1 MILLVAFVL
10 KKQRRQFKLTYRIKD
25 YLNSLFSLQRRGIKL
40 GLEHTKSL
48 LKFFDNPHEKF
59 LTIHVAGTNGKGSTC
74 AYIERILR
82 DSGYKVGIYTSPH
95 LFNFNERIRI
105 DGLPISDQ
113 EIVSFLDNS
122 FKEINK
128 IGSTFFEVTTVM
140 AFDYFCKKKVDIAV
154 IETGLGGRLD
164 ATNIINP
171 VISVITSISMDHTE
185 ILGETIEQIAKE
197 KSGIIKEK
205 TPVFVYKQ
213 DSNIL
218 DIFQKKAIALDTE
231 IKISKIP
238 KNISVNSRGTQFTF
252 NSQKYTIPL
261 FGSHQ
266 ARNATLAIDVVSQFD
281 PKIKYDMIYNSL
293 KRVFWPGRMQKIG
306 ERIFYDVSH
315 NKKGMEKTL
324 QALKELYPGK
334 DIHGLLCLKK
344 DKDLTSLES
353 VILKN
358 FKTLFISEDQKGF
371 LLKSNI
377 IEKELTRVNI
387 KCNPVSSIKNGSEN
401 LKNLVKNNSS
411 VGLILGSHY
420 IAEEVFNAFE
430 ISFDNYYI

>member
-1 MILLVAFVL
+1 MTY
-10 KKQRRQFKLTYRIKD
+10 KLEN
-25 YLNSLFSLQRRGIKL
+25 YLNSLFSLQRHGIKL
-40 GLEHTKSL
+40 GLEHTKNL

-82 DSGYKVGIYTSPH
+82 YSGYKVGIYTSPH
-95 LFNFNERIRI
+95 LFKFNERIRV

-140 AFDYFCKKKVDIAV
+140 AFDYFYKKKVDIAV

-164 ATNIINP
+164 ATNVISP

-185 ILGETIEQIAKE
+185 ILGDTIEQIAKE

-205 TPVFVYKQ
+205 TPLFVYHQ
-213 DSNIL
+213 DTKIL
-218 DIFQKKAIALDTE
+218 DIFKKKAIALNAE

-238 KNISVNSRGTQFTF
+238 KNISVSSRGTQFTF
-252 NSQKYTIPL
+252 NNKNYSIPL

-266 ARNATLAIDVVSQFD
+266 ARNAALAIDVVSHFD
-281 PKIKYDMIYNSL
+281 SKIKDDIIYNSL
-293 KRVFWPGRMQKIG
+293 KTVFWPGRMQKI
-306 ERIFYDVSH
+306 RPKIFYDVSH
-315 NKKGMEKTL
+315 NKEGMEKTL
-324 QALKELYPGK
+324 QTLKELYPDE

-344 DKDLTSLES
+344 DKDLTSLKS

-358 FKTLFISEDQKGF
+358 FKNLFISEDKKGL
-371 LLKSNI
+371 LLKSSI
-377 IEKELTRVNI
+377 LEKKLARVNI
-387 KCNPVSSIKNGSEN
+387 KCKPVSSIKKGSEN
-401 LKNLVKNNSS
+401 IENIVKNNSA
-411 VGLILGSHY
+411 VGLIFGSHY
-420 IAEEVFNAFE
+420 IAEEVFQAFE
-430 ISFDNYYI
+430 IPFDNYYI

>member
-1 MILLVAFVL
+1 MTY
-10 KKQRRQFKLTYRIKD
+10 KLEN

-40 GLEHTKSL
+40 GLEHTKNL

-82 DSGYKVGIYTSPH
+82 YSGYKVGIYTSPH
-95 LFNFNERIRI
+95 LFNFNERIRV

-140 AFDYFCKKKVDIAV
+140 AFDYFNKNKVDIAV

-164 ATNIINP
+164 ATNVISP
-171 VISVITSISMDHTE
+171 VISVITSISMDHME
-185 ILGETIEQIAKE
+185 ILGDSIEQIAKE

-205 TPVFVYKQ
+205 TPLFVYQQ
-213 DSNIL
+213 DTSIL
-218 DIFQKKAIALDTE
+218 DVFKKKAISHNTE
-231 IKISKIP
+231 VKISKIP
-238 KNISVNSRGTQFTF
+238 KNIRVTSRGTQFTLH
-252 NSQKYTIPL
+252 SQDYTIPL

-266 ARNATLAIDVVSQFD
+266 ARNAALAIDVVSHFD
-281 PKIKYDMIYNSL
+281 SKIKDDIIYNAL
-293 KRVFWPGRMQKIG
+293 KTVFWPGRMQKV
-306 ERIFYDVSH
+306 RQKIFYDVSH

-324 QALKELYPGK
+324 QTLKELYPNE

-344 DKDLTSLES
+344 DKDLTSLGS
-353 VILKN
+353 VIMKN
-358 FKTLFISEDQKGF
+358 FKTLFISEDKKGL
-371 LLKSNI
+371 LLKSSI
-377 IEKELTRVNI
+377 LEQELAKVNI
-387 KCNPVSSIKNGSEN
+387 KCKLVSSIKKGSEN
-401 LKNLVKNNSS
+401 LESLVKNNSS
-411 VGLILGSHY
+411 VGLIFGSHY
-420 IAEEVFNAFE
+420 IAEEVFQAFE
-430 ISFDNYYI
+430 IPFDNYYI

>member
-1 MILLVAFVL
+1 
-10 KKQRRQFKLTYRIKD
+10 LTYKIKN

-40 GLEHTKSL
+40 GLEHTENL
-48 LKFFDNPHEKF
+48 LKFFGNPHEKF

-74 AYIERILR
+74 ACIERILR
-82 DSGYKVGIYTSPH
+82 YSGYKVGIYTSPH
-95 LFNFNERIRI
+95 LFNFNERIRV
-105 DGLPISDQ
+105 DGLPIPDQ

-122 FKEINK
+122 FNEINK

-185 ILGETIEQIAKE
+185 ILGETIEQIAEE

-238 KNISVNSRGTQFTF
+238 KNISVNSMGTQFTF

-281 PKIKYDMIYNSL
+281 PKIKYDMIYHSL
-293 KRVFWPGRMQKIG
+293 KKVFWPGRMQKIG

-344 DKDLTSLES
+344 DKDLTSLKS

-377 IEKELTRVNI
+377 LEKKLTRINI

-420 IAEEVFNAFE
+420 IAEEVFHAFE

>member
-1 MILLVAFVL
+1 MTY
-10 KKQRRQFKLTYRIKD
+10 KLEN

-40 GLEHTKSL
+40 GLEHTKNL

-82 DSGYKVGIYTSPH
+82 YSGYKVGLYTSPH
-95 LFNFNERIRI
+95 LFNFNERIRV

-164 ATNIINP
+164 ATNVINP

-185 ILGETIEQIAKE
+185 ILGDSIEQIAKE

-205 TPVFVYKQ
+205 TPLFVYKQ

-218 DIFQKKAIALDTE
+218 DVFEKNRL
-231 IKISKIP
+231 KI
-238 KNISVNSRGTQFTF
+238 NIH
-252 NSQKYTIPL
+252 L
-261 FGSHQ
+261 
-266 ARNATLAIDVVSQFD
+266 TL
-281 PKIKYDMIYNSL
+281 YL
-293 KRVFWPGRMQKIG
+293 
-306 ERIFYDVSH
+306 
-315 NKKGMEKTL
+315 
-324 QALKELYPGK
+324 
-334 DIHGLLCLKK
+334 
-344 DKDLTSLES
+344 
-353 VILKN
+353 
-358 FKTLFISEDQKGF
+358 
-371 LLKSNI
+371 
-377 IEKELTRVNI
+377 
-387 KCNPVSSIKNGSEN
+387 
-401 LKNLVKNNSS
+401 
-411 VGLILGSHY
+411 LILPY
-420 IAEEVFNAFE
+420 
-430 ISFDNYYI
+430 

>member
-1 MILLVAFVL
+1 MTY
-10 KKQRRQFKLTYRIKD
+10 KLEN

-40 GLEHTKSL
+40 GLEHTKNL

-74 AYIERILR
+74 SYIERILR
-82 DSGYKVGIYTSPH
+82 YSGYKVGIYTSPH
-95 LFNFNERIRI
+95 LFKFNERIRV

-140 AFDYFCKKKVDIAV
+140 AFDYFYKKKVDIAV

-164 ATNIINP
+164 ATNVISP

-185 ILGETIEQIAKE
+185 ILGDTIEQIAKE

-205 TPVFVYKQ
+205 TPLFVYNQ
-213 DSNIL
+213 DTKIL
-218 DIFQKKAIALDTE
+218 DIFKKKAIFHNAE

-238 KNISVNSRGTQFTF
+238 KKISVTSRGTQFNF
-252 NSQKYTIPL
+252 NNQDYTIPL

-266 ARNATLAIDVVSQFD
+266 ARNAALAVDVVSHFD
-281 PKIKYDMIYNSL
+281 SKIKDDIIYNSL
-293 KRVFWPGRMQKIG
+293 KTVFWPGRMQKI
-306 ERIFYDVSH
+306 RPKIFYDVSH
-315 NKKGMEKTL
+315 NKEGMEKTL
-324 QALKELYPGK
+324 QTLKELYPDE

-344 DKDLTSLES
+344 DKDLTSLKS

-358 FKTLFISEDQKGF
+358 FKNLFISEDKKGL
-371 LLKSNI
+371 LLKSSI
-377 IEKELTRVNI
+377 LEKKLARVNI
-387 KCNPVSSIKNGSEN
+387 KCKPVSSIKKGSEN
-401 LKNLVKNNSS
+401 IENIVKNNSA
-411 VGLILGSHY
+411 VGLIFGSHY
-420 IAEEVFNAFE
+420 IAEEVFQAFE
-430 ISFDNYYI
+430 IPFDNYYI

>member
-1 MILLVAFVL
+1 MTY
-10 KKQRRQFKLTYRIKD
+10 KLEN

-40 GLEHTKSL
+40 GLEHTKNL

-82 DSGYKVGIYTSPH
+82 YGGYKVGIYTSPH
-95 LFNFNERIRI
+95 LFNFNERIRV

-128 IGSTFFEVTTVM
+128 IGSTFFEATTVM
-140 AFDYFCKKKVDIAV
+140 AFDYFNKNNVDIAV

-164 ATNIINP
+164 ATNVISP

-185 ILGETIEQIAKE
+185 TLGDSIKLIAKE

-205 TPVFVYKQ
+205 TPLFVYEQ
-213 DSNIL
+213 DTDIL
-218 DIFQKKAIALDTE
+218 DIFKKEAISHNAE
-231 IKISKIP
+231 IKISKAP
-238 KNISVNSRGTQFTF
+238 KNISVTSRGTQFTA
-252 NSQKYTIPL
+252 NNQDYTIPL

-266 ARNATLAIDVVSQFD
+266 ACNAALAIDVVSYFD
-281 PKIKYDMIYNSL
+281 PKIKDDIIYNSL
-293 KRVFWPGRMQKIG
+293 KTVFWPGRMQKI
-306 ERIFYDVSH
+306 RPKIFYDVSH
-315 NKKGMEKTL
+315 NKEGMEKTL
-324 QALKELYPGK
+324 QTLKELYPNE

-344 DKDLTSLES
+344 DKDLTSLKS

-358 FKTLFISEDQKGF
+358 FKTLFISEDKKGL
-371 LLKSNI
+371 LLKSSI
-377 IEKELTRVNI
+377 LEQELARVNI
-387 KCNPVSSIKNGSEN
+387 KCKPVISIKKGSEN
-401 LKNLVKNNSS
+401 IENLVKNNSA
-411 VGLILGSHY
+411 VGLIFGSHY
-420 IAEEVFNAFE
+420 IAEEVFHAFE
-430 ISFDNYYI
+430 IPFDNYYI

>member
-1 MILLVAFVL
+1 
-10 KKQRRQFKLTYRIKD
+10 LTYKLEN
-25 YLNSLFSLQRRGIKL
+25 YLNSLFSLQRHGIKL
-40 GLEHTKSL
+40 GLEHTKNL

-82 DSGYKVGIYTSPH
+82 YSGYKVGIYTSPH
-95 LFNFNERIRI
+95 LFKFNERIRV

-140 AFDYFCKKKVDIAV
+140 AFDYFYKKKVDIAV

-164 ATNIINP
+164 ATNVISP

-185 ILGETIEQIAKE
+185 ILGDTIEQIAKE

-205 TPVFVYKQ
+205 TPLFVYNQ
-213 DSNIL
+213 DTKIL
-218 DIFQKKAIALDTE
+218 DIFKKKAIFHNAE

-238 KNISVNSRGTQFTF
+238 KKISVTSRGTQFNF
-252 NSQKYTIPL
+252 NNQDYTIPL

-266 ARNATLAIDVVSQFD
+266 ARNAVLAVDVVSHFD
-281 PKIKYDMIYNSL
+281 SKIKDDIIYNSL
-293 KRVFWPGRMQKIG
+293 KTVFWPGRMQKI
-306 ERIFYDVSH
+306 RPKIFYDVSH
-315 NKKGMEKTL
+315 NKEGMEKTL
-324 QALKELYPGK
+324 QTLKELYPDE

-344 DKDLTSLES
+344 DKDLTSLKS

-358 FKTLFISEDQKGF
+358 FKNLFISEDKKGL
-371 LLKSNI
+371 LLKSSI
-377 IEKELTRVNI
+377 LEKKLARVNI
-387 KCNPVSSIKNGSEN
+387 KCKPVSSIKKGSEN
-401 LKNLVKNNSS
+401 IENIVKNNSA
-411 VGLILGSHY
+411 VGLIFGSHY
-420 IAEEVFNAFE
+420 IAEEVFQAFE
-430 ISFDNYYI
+430 IPFDNYYI

>member
-1 MILLVAFVL
+1 MKF
-10 KKQRRQFKLTYRIKD
+10 
-25 YLNSLFSLQRRGIKL
+25 
-40 GLEHTKSL
+40 GLEHTKNL

-95 LFNFNERIRI
+95 LFNFNERIRV

-113 EIVSFLDNS
+113 EIVSFLDNT

-140 AFDYFCKKKVDIAV
+140 AFDYFSKKKVDIAV
-154 IETGLGGRLD
+154 VETGLGGRLD
-164 ATNIINP
+164 ATNVISP

-185 ILGETIEQIAKE
+185 ILGDSIEQIAKE

-205 TPVFVYKQ
+205 TPLFVYEQESK
-213 DSNIL
+213 IL
-218 DIFQKKAIALDTE
+218 DVFQKKAITHNAE

-238 KNISVNSRGTQFTF
+238 KNISINSEGTQFTY
-252 NSQKYTIPL
+252 NNQDYRIPL

-266 ARNATLAIDVVSQFD
+266 ARNAALAIDVVIQFD
-281 PKIKYDMIYNSL
+281 PKIKYDIIYNSL

-306 ERIFYDVSH
+306 QRIFYDVSH
-315 NKKGMEKTL
+315 NEKGMEKTL

-334 DIHGLLCLKK
+334 DIYGLLCLKK
-344 DKDLTSLES
+344 DKELTSLKGLI
-353 VILKN
+353 VQN
-358 FKTLFISEDQKGF
+358 FKTLFISEDQMGL

-377 IEKELTRVNI
+377 LKKGLDGINI
-387 KCNPVSSIKNGSEN
+387 KCNPVSSIKKGSEII
-401 LKNLVKNNSS
+401 KNLVKNNSS
-411 VGLILGSHY
+411 IGLIFGSHY
-420 IAEEVFNAFE
+420 IAEEVFQAFE
-430 ISFDNYYI
+430 IPFDNYYI